1 MNTQLHAVTDADGGP
16 VRFFVTAGQIS
27 DFTRAAALLGSL
39 PSAEWLFADRGH
51 DADLFREVLNHKGI
65 NLFVLLGWTSSG
77 KRIKH
82 ARRRC
87 KGRNWIETLF
97 GCPKDL
103 AEGRRSRRQ
112 VPEGHPPAV

>member
-1 MNTQLHAVTDADGGP
+1 MDTKSHAVTDAESRP
-16 VRFFVTAGQIS
+16 LRLFMTTGQFS
-27 DFTRAAALLGSL
+27 GYLGAVALLGSL

-51 DADLFREVLNHKGI
+51 DADLFREALNHKGI
-65 NLFVLLGWTSSG
+65 NLCVLLGWKLSG

-103 AEGRRSRRQ
+103 AEGRRSPRQ
-112 VPEGHPPAV
+112 VPEGHAPAV